1 MKKILY
7 VFSIA
12 ILLGSCSPKFTEIN
26 DHGFGGGG
34 MKVQQFKNANKN
46 INKNETQLKISL
58 VESKKKEILLS
69 SEFEN
74 SGLVDTIEL
83 TSVQSNIKKQDIKP
97 NKTVAK
103 LNKIFYP
110 LMPKSVKQKFEKTLK
125 SKSNIFGYQ
134 GDNDGM
140 TIGYNMMM
148 YGLFALFCGIVAF
161 FIGVSTRQISIFG
174 YSSPVFETFVFVLLT
189 LGFFL
194 TIIGGLI
201 FLVSWIVS

>member
-1 MKKILY
+1 
-7 VFSIA
+7 
-12 ILLGSCSPKFTEIN
+12 
-26 DHGFGGGG
+26 
-34 MKVQQFKNANKN
+34 
-46 INKNETQLKISL
+46 
-58 VESKKKEILLS
+58 
-69 SEFEN
+69 
-74 SGLVDTIEL
+74 
-83 TSVQSNIKKQDIKP
+83 VQSNIKKQDIKP

-161 FIGVSTRQISIFG
+161 FIGVSTDQISIFFG
-174 YSSPVFETFVFVLLT
+174 YSSPVWEIFISVLVT
-189 LGFFL
+189 LGFFS

>member
-12 ILLGSCSPKFTEIN
+12 ILLGSCLSKFTEIN
-26 DHGFGGGG
+26 DQGFGGGL
-34 MKVQQFKNANKN
+34 KANKLTIANKN
-46 INKNETQLKISL
+46 INNNKTQLKISL

-69 SEFEN
+69 SEFVN

-83 TSVQSNIKKQDIKP
+83 TRVQSNIKKQDIKP

-110 LMPKSVKQKFEKTLK
+110 LMPKAVKEKFEKTIK
-125 SKSNIFGYQ
+125 SKSNIFGYE

-140 TIGYNMMM
+140 TIGFNMLM
-148 YGLFALFCGIVAF
+148 YGLIVASF
-161 FIGVSTRQISIFG
+161 
-174 YSSPVFETFVFVLLT
+174 
-189 LGFFL
+189 
-194 TIIGGLI
+194 GGLI
-201 FLVSWIVS
+201 YWIIFSNDPRDMAGCLPALIGFFGLFFVGLGGLIYLISLIVAYS

>member
-12 ILLGSCSPKFTEIN
+12 ILLGSCSPKFTDIT
-26 DHGFGGGG
+26 DYGFGGGG
-34 MKVQQFKNANKN
+34 MKVNQIKRANKN
-46 INKNETQLKISL
+46 ESELNLSL
-58 VESKKKEILLS
+58 ESKRDKVLINSELTHTGLLDS
-69 SEFEN
+69 
-74 SGLVDTIEL
+74 IEL
-83 TSVQSNIKKQDIKP
+83 ISVQSNHKKQEIKP

-110 LMPKSVKQKFEKTLK
+110 LMPKSVKEKFEKTIK
-125 SKSNIFGYQ
+125 SKSNIFGYE

-140 TIGYNMMM
+140 TIGFNILM
-148 YGLFALFCGIVAF
+148 YGLFALLLGMAIFGVGILIYLFYMPPVLEI
-161 FIGVSTRQISIFG
+161 FIGVLVI
-174 YSSPVFETFVFVLLT
+174 
-189 LGFFL
+189 LGLFL